1 LEYSYKQVKVKQK
14 QMENLTPEQVVE
26 KINGLLDEK
35 LGSTATKSEVES
47 LKSDL
52 DGFKSLEVKN
62 QEIEKAI
69 ARMEGRLEAMA
80 EKAVE
85 PRFVPKSVA
94 DAIVNAYV
102 TNIDKIKDTAEKGGM
117 LSLDVKNTTINDDY
131 SGNVALSTL
140 EPGVDNI
147 ARPVIKVRNV
157 VNTGTTSS
165 KFVVYISQTA
175 NTSASW
181 VTEGQTKPT
190 SNPSYEEVSVEVK
203 KVASTVKVSKEMLAD
218 LAFVRSEINAD
229 LMAGLDQA
237 FEDALINGA
246 GGTSLDGLLGFAQPF
261 AAGTFA
267 GTIPA
272 ANVSDVIRVAKAQI
286 QGANFEPTHV
296 LLHPEDAA
304 KIESTKATDGGY
316 TYPAFWDRNM
326 MLAGLIV
333 VTSTNI
339 APDTF
344 LVGDMSKSNVRI
356 RENMNLQVGYVN
368 DDFQRNMVTILAEM
382 RAAHYVKNNQVDA
395 FVTGD
400 FTTAI
405 AALDSAV

>member
-1 LEYSYKQVKVKQK
+1 
-14 QMENLTPEQVVE
+14 MENLTPEQVVE

-35 LGSTATKSEVES
+35 MAGSATKSEVES

-52 DGFKSLEVKN
+52 DNFKSLEVKS

-69 ARMEGRLEAMA
+69 AKMEGRLEAMA

-94 DAIVNAYV
+94 ESIVHAYV
-102 TNIDKIKDTAEKGGM
+102 SNIDKIKDTAEKGGM
-117 LSLDVKNTTINDDY
+117 LQLDVKGDTTITADY
-131 SGNVALSTL
+131 DGTVALSTL

-147 ARPVIKVRNV
+147 ARPIIKVRNV

-175 NTSASW
+175 NTTADW
-181 VTEGQTKPT
+181 VAEGVAKPV
-190 SNPSYEEVSVEVK
+190 SDPGYQEVSVEVK

-218 LAFVRSEINAD
+218 LAFVRAEINSD

-246 GGTSLDGLLGFAQPF
+246 GGSSLDGLLSFAQPF
-261 AAGTFA
+261 AAGSFA
-267 GTIPA
+267 GTIPQ
-272 ANVSDVIRVAKAQI
+272 ANLSDVIRVAKAQI

-304 KIESTKATDGGY
+304 KIELTKATDGGY

-326 MLAGLIV
+326 MLAGLTV

-339 APDTF
+339 AVNTF

-356 RENMNLQVGYVN
+356 RENMSLQVGYVN

-382 RAAHYVKNNQVDA
+382 RVAHYVKNNQVDA
-395 FVTGD
+395 FVKGSID
-400 FTTAI
+400 EAI
-405 AALDSAV
+405 AAIDAAV

>member
-1 LEYSYKQVKVKQK
+1 
-14 QMENLTPEQVVE
+14 MENLTPEQVVE

-35 LGSTATKSEVES
+35 LGTTATKSEVES
-47 LKSDL
+47 LKTDL
-52 DGFKSLEVKN
+52 EGFKTLEVKN

-80 EKAVE
+80 EKAIE

-102 TNIDKIKDTAEKGGM
+102 SNIEAIKDTAEKGGM
-117 LSLDVKNTTINDDY
+117 LSLDVKSTTINADY
-131 SGNVALSTL
+131 IGDVALSTL

-165 KFVVYISQTA
+165 KYVVYISQTA

-181 VTEGQTKPT
+181 VTEGATKPT
-190 SNPSYEEVSVEVK
+190 SNPSYKEVSVEVK

-246 GGTSLDGLLGFAQPF
+246 GGTSLNGLLTFAQPF

-304 KIESTKATDGGY
+304 KIELTKATDGGY

-382 RAAHYVKNNQVDA
+382 RAAHYVKANQVDA

-405 AALDSAV
+405 AALDSGI

>member
-1 LEYSYKQVKVKQK
+1 
-14 QMENLTPEQVVE
+14 MENLTPEQVVE

-304 KIESTKATDGGY
+304 KIELTKATDGGY

>member
-1 LEYSYKQVKVKQK
+1 
-14 QMENLTPEQVVE
+14 MENLTPEQVVE

-47 LKSDL
+47 LKTDL
-52 DGFKSLEVKN
+52 EGFKSLEVKN

-102 TNIDKIKDTAEKGGM
+102 SNIEAIKDTAEKGGM
-117 LSLDVKNTTINDDY
+117 LSLDVKSTTINADY
-131 SGNVALSTL
+131 DGVVALSTL

-181 VTEGQTKPT
+181 VTEGETKPT
-190 SNPSYEEVSVEVK
+190 SNPSYQEVSVEVK

-304 KIESTKATDGGY
+304 KIELTKATDGGY

>member
-1 LEYSYKQVKVKQK
+1 
-14 QMENLTPEQVVE
+14 MENLTPEQVVE

-35 LGSTATKSEVES
+35 LGTTATKSEVES
-47 LKSDL
+47 LKTDL
-52 DGFKSLEVKN
+52 EGFKTLEVKN

-102 TNIDKIKDTAEKGGM
+102 SNIDKIKDTAEKGGM
-117 LSLDVKNTTINDDY
+117 LQLDVKGDTTIVADY
-131 SGNVALSTL
+131 TGVVALSTL

-157 VNTGTTSS
+157 INTGTTSS
-165 KFVVYISQTA
+165 KYVVYISQTV
-175 NTSASW
+175 NTTAGW
-181 VTEGQTKPT
+181 TKEGVAKPV
-190 SNPSYEEVSVEVK
+190 SDPSYEEVSVEVK

-218 LAFVRSEINAD
+218 LAFVRSEINSD

-237 FEDALINGA
+237 VEYALINGA
-246 GGTSLDGLLGFAQPF
+246 GFASLDGLLGFAQPF
-261 AAGTFA
+261 AAGVFA
-267 GTIPA
+267 AAIPS
-272 ANVSDVIRVAKAQI
+272 ANLSDVVRVAKAQI
-286 QGANFEPTHV
+286 QAANFEPTHV
-296 LLHPEDAA
+296 LLNPEDAA
-304 KIESTKATDGGY
+304 AIELTKATDGAY

-326 MLAGLIV
+326 MLAGLTV
-333 VTSTNI
+333 VTSNNI
-339 APDTF
+339 AAGTF
-344 LVGDMSKSNVRI
+344 LVGDMSKSNLRI
-356 RENMNLQVGYVN
+356 RENMTLQVGYVN

-382 RAAHYVKNNQVDA
+382 RCAHYVKNNQVNA

-400 FTTAI
+400 VATAI
-405 AALDSAV
+405 AAIDLP

>member
-1 LEYSYKQVKVKQK
+1 
-14 QMENLTPEQVVE
+14 MENLTPEQVVE

-35 LGSTATKSEVES
+35 MAGSATKSEVES
-47 LKSDL
+47 LKNDL
-52 DGFKSLEVKN
+52 EGFKTIEVKN

-69 ARMEGRLEAMA
+69 ARMEGRLEAMS

-94 DAIVNAYV
+94 DALVNAYV
-102 TNIDKIKDTAEKGGM
+102 SNIDKIKDTAEKGGM
-117 LSLDVKNTTINDDY
+117 LSLDVKSTTINADY
-131 SGNVALSTL
+131 DGVVALSTL

-147 ARPVIKVRNV
+147 ARPIIKVRNV

-181 VTEGQTKPT
+181 VAEGNTKPT
-190 SNPSYEEVSVEVK
+190 SNPGYEEVSVEVK

-304 KIESTKATDGGY
+304 KIELTKATDGGY

-326 MLAGLIV
+326 MLAGLTV